1 MTSLLDR
8 SSRRGG
14 PSPTIGGLPQVN
26 LLPPEIRAARALY
39 RVKRM
44 LLMGLAGVLVLVA
57 AGYGVASLRVIAA
70 EDELAEAQE
79 VFATLTDRKEEYAE
93 VPVVLN
99 RLRALESAREVGFS
113 TEILWTPYFDA
124 IFVVMPQEVWISS
137 IEASGVTP
145 MQSAPEVVDPLQ
157 DPSVMTLKF
166 TGRSL
171 TVPKASEW
179 LEKLNSI
186 PGFSHAWVSS
196 VETAEDDEDGVYY
209 VVQSS
214 VQVDASAFEHRFVE
228 GEE

>member
-8 SSRRGG
+8 SSRRAEPG
-14 PSPTIGGLPQVN
+14 PAAGGLPQVN
-26 LLPPEIRAARALY
+26 LLPPEIRAARALH

-44 LLMGLAGVLVLVA
+44 LVIVLAGVLVLVA
-57 AGYGVASLRVIAA
+57 VGYGVASLRVLAA

-79 VFATLTDRKEEYAE
+79 VFSTLTERKQEFAE

-124 IFVVMPQEVWISS
+124 IFVVMPEDVWISS
-137 IEASGVTP
+137 IEASGATP
-145 MQSAPEVVDPLQ
+145 MQAAPEVVDPLQ
-157 DPSVMTLKF
+157 DPSAMTLRF

-171 TVPKASEW
+171 TVPKAGDW
-179 LEKLNSI
+179 IEKLNSI
-186 PGFSHAWVSS
+186 PGFSGAWVSS
-196 VETAEDDEDGVYY
+196 VTTAEDDEDGVYY
-209 VVQSS
+209 EVQSS
-214 VQVDASAFEHRFVE
+214 VQVDASAFEQRFVE